1 MFSCFLFPVIYFMSK
16 LVFCQTLPMLKK
28 IFPFLLCAFCF
39 TSVFAQ
45 KMQSPDEF
53 LGYKLGSQ
61 FTSHY
66 RLTDYFRYVAATSKQ
81 VRLVQYGTTN
91 ESRPLMAMFIASAE
105 NIGKLESIRANNL
118 RLAGVDKTA
127 AASTGAPVI
136 VWLSYNVHGNEPS
149 SSEAAMQTL
158 YDMANPANQRA
169 QAWLKNTVVVIDPCL
184 NPDGR
189 ERYVNYY
196 NSVKGATPN
205 TDPASREHNEVWPGG
220 RVNHY
225 YFDLNRDWAWQVQ
238 KETQER
244 MALYNKWLPQIHVD
258 FHEQGYNSPYYFAPA
273 AQPFHRDITEWQ
285 KEFQTTIGKNNAKY
299 FDQNGWLYFTREEFD
314 LLYPSYGD
322 TYPIYNGSVG
332 MTYEQGGIGAGLAV
346 ITRTGDVLTLADRI
360 THHHSNSL
368 STIETAA
375 EHAHK
380 AVQEFKKYFDSATAA
395 PVGDYKTYVIKN
407 DNDDN
412 LAALSKLLDQN
423 GIRYRMGSRG
433 SFNGFDYFTGKNA
446 QFTITAKDMVISAYQ
461 PKSVLLNVLFEPKT
475 FLADSNTYD
484 ITAWS
489 LPYVYGLRT
498 YGVKDA
504 IQLTAANTAKPAKEQ
519 TVNNPYAYICT
530 WRSVE
535 DVKFLAALLNEKIK
549 MRFSERSF
557 EVSGQQ
563 FAPGSLIIAKAGN
576 ERPDLDELIKR
587 TAAKFGRKPLPLSS
601 GFVEKGADLGSG
613 TVRYI
618 KPPKIMVIAGTGVAA
633 ENMGEVWHFFDQQI
647 GFPITIVRHSDI
659 GKVKLADFNVII
671 LPDGPYEDFKD
682 ERMANWVKDG
692 GKLIAMG
699 SSIKQLTEKQG
710 FAIKNADSLQADK
723 DKRKDKP
730 EVKIYEDR
738 QRDAFNNNVS
748 GAIYKVDLDNSHP
761 LAFGY
766 PDFYYTLKLDDS
778 LYGLLD
784 EGWNVATLKK
794 DAFVAGLVGNK
805 SRQKL
810 NKGGLLFGVQNL
822 GRGSVVYMADDPLF
836 RGFWENGKLLFCN
849 AVFMV
854 GQ

>member
-1 MFSCFLFPVIYFMSK
+1 MLKKTFCFLF
-16 LVFCQTLPMLKK
+16 
-28 IFPFLLCAFCF
+28 CAFCF
-39 TSVFAQ
+39 ITTFAQ
-45 KMQSPDEF
+45 KLQSPDEF
-53 LGYKLGSQ
+53 LGYKLGAQ

-66 RLTDYFRYVAATSKQ
+66 RIADYFRYVAASSKQ
-81 VRLVQYGTTN
+81 VKLVQYGTTN
-91 ESRPLMAMFIASAE
+91 EGRPLMVMFIASAE
-105 NIGKLESIRANNL
+105 NITNLESIRLNNL
-118 RLAGVDKTA
+118 RLAGLDNSG
-127 AASTGAPVI
+127 AASTAGPVI
-136 VWLSYNVHGNEPS
+136 VWFSYNVHGNEPS

-158 YDMANPANQRA
+158 YDMANPANQRT

-189 ERYVNYY
+189 DRYVNYY
-196 NSVKGATPN
+196 NSVKGSTPN
-205 TDPASREHNEVWPGG
+205 TDPASREHSEVWPGG

-238 KETQER
+238 RETQER

-273 AQPFHRDITEWQ
+273 AQPFHRDITDWQ
-285 KEFQTTIGKNNAKY
+285 KDFQTTIGKNNAKY

-346 ITRTGDVLTLADRI
+346 NTRTGDVLTLAERI

-375 EHAHK
+375 NNAQK
-380 AVQEFKKYFDSATAA
+380 AVQEFKKYFDTATAS
-395 PVGDYKTYVIKN
+395 PVGDYKTYVIKS

-412 LAALSKLLDQN
+412 LATLSKLLDNN
-423 GIRYRMGSRG
+423 GIQYHTGSKG
-433 SFNGFDYFTGKNA
+433 SASGFDYFAGKNT
-446 QFTITAKDMVISAYQ
+446 QFTINPKDMVISAYQ

-475 FLADSNTYD
+475 LLADSNTYD

-489 LPYVYGLRT
+489 LPYAYGLRA
-498 YGVKDA
+498 YGIKDA
-504 IQLTAANTAKPAKEQ
+504 LQISAANPVKPAREQ
-519 TVNNPYAYICT
+519 TGISPYAYIST

-549 MRFSERSF
+549 MRFSERPF
-557 EVSGQQ
+557 EVGGQK
-563 FAPGSLIIAKAGN
+563 FAAGSLIIAKAGN
-576 ERPDLDELIKR
+576 DRPDLDELIKR
-587 TAAKFGRKPLPLSS
+587 TAAKFGRKPVPLAS
-601 GFVEKGADLGSG
+601 GFVEKGADLGSDV
-613 TVRYI
+613 VRFI
-618 KPPKIMVIAGTGVAA
+618 KPPKVMLIAGDGVSA

-647 GFPITIVRHSDI
+647 GFPITIVRHSNI
-659 GKVKLADFNVII
+659 GRIKLADFNVII
-671 LPDGPYEDFKD
+671 LPDGQYEDFQAD
-682 ERMANWVKDG
+682 RIADWVKDG

-699 SSIKQLTEKQG
+699 SAIKQLNSKQG
-710 FAIKNADSLQADK
+710 FAIKDLDSLGADK
-723 DKRKDKP
+723 DKTKDKA
-730 EVKIYEDR
+730 EVKFYEAR
-738 QRDAFNNNVS
+738 VRDALNNNVS

-784 EGWNVATLKK
+784 DGWNVATLKK
-794 DAFVAGLVGNK
+794 DAYVAGLVGNK
-805 SRQKL
+805 SKQKL
-810 NKGGLLFGVQNL
+810 NKSGLLFGVQNMS
-822 GRGSVVYMADDPLF
+822 RGSVVYLTDDPLF
-836 RGFWENGKLLFCN
+836 RGFWENGKLLFSN

>member
-1 MFSCFLFPVIYFMSK
+1 
-16 LVFCQTLPMLKK
+16 MLKK
-28 IFPFLLCAFCF
+28 TFCFLLFAFSL
-39 TSVFAQ
+39 TAAWAQ
-45 KMQSPDEF
+45 KLQSPDEF

-66 RLTDYFRYVAATSKQ
+66 RIADYFRYVAATSKQ
-81 VRLVQYGTTN
+81 VKLLQYGTTN
-91 ESRPLMAMFIASAE
+91 EGRPLMVMFIASAE
-105 NIGKLESIRANNL
+105 NIGKLESIRLNNL
-118 RLAGVDKTA
+118 RLAGLDKSEA
-127 AASTGAPVI
+127 PSTNAPVI
-136 VWLSYNVHGNEPS
+136 IWFSYNVHGNEPS

-158 YDMANPANQRA
+158 YDMANPANTRT
-169 QAWLKNTVVVIDPCL
+169 QAWLKNAVLVIDPCL

-196 NSVKGATPN
+196 NSVKGITPN
-205 TDPASREHNEVWPGG
+205 TDPSSREHNEGWPGG

-244 MALYNKWLPQIHVD
+244 MVLYNKWLPQIHVD
-258 FHEQGYNSPYYFAPA
+258 FHEQDYNSPYYFAPA
-273 AQPFHRDITEWQ
+273 AQPFHKDITLWQ
-285 KEFQTTIGKNNAKY
+285 QEFQTTIGKNNAKY

-346 ITRTGDVLTLADRI
+346 STRTGDVLTLADRI

-375 EHAHK
+375 ENAHK
-380 AVQEFKKYFDSATAA
+380 AVLEFKKYFDGAATT

-423 GIRYRMGSRG
+423 GIQYRLGSRG
-433 SFNGFDYFTGKNA
+433 TFTGFDYFAGKNT

-461 PKSVLLNVLFEPKT
+461 PKSVLLNVLFEQKT

-489 LPYVYGLRT
+489 LPYAYGLRT
-498 YGVKDA
+498 YGLKDA
-504 IQLTAANTAKPAKEQ
+504 IPMAGATPVKLAKEQ
-519 TVNNPYAYICT
+519 LATSTYAYINT
-530 WRSVE
+530 WKSVE
-535 DVKFLAALLNEKIK
+535 DVKFLAALLNEKVK
-549 MRFSERSF
+549 VRFSERTF
-557 EVSGQQ
+557 EVNGQK
-563 FAPGSLIIAKAGN
+563 FEAGSLIITKAGN
-576 ERPDLDELIKR
+576 DRPDLDELIKR
-587 TAAKFGRKPLPLSS
+587 AAVKFGRKPLPLSS
-601 GFVEKGADLGSG
+601 GFVEKGADLGSNV
-613 TVRYI
+613 VRYI
-618 KPPKIMVIAGTGVAA
+618 KPPKIMVIAGNGVEA

-647 GFPITIVRHSDI
+647 GFPVTIVQHSDI
-659 GKVKLADFNVII
+659 GRVKLADFNVII
-671 LPDGPYEDFKD
+671 LPHGKYEDFKD
-682 ERMANWVKDG
+682 EPIADWVKEG

-710 FAIKNADSLQADK
+710 FAIKDVDSVDIDK
-723 DKRKDKP
+723 KKDKP
-730 EVKIYEDR
+730 EVKLYEDR
-738 QRDAFNNNVS
+738 QRESANTNVA

-784 EGWNVATLKK
+784 DGWNVATIKK
-794 DAFVAGLVGNK
+794 DAYVAGLVGSK
-805 SRQKL
+805 SKQKL
-810 NKGGLLFGVQNL
+810 SKSGLLFGVQNM
-822 GRGSVVYMADDPLF
+822 GRGSVVYMVDDPLF

>member
-1 MFSCFLFPVIYFMSK
+1 
-16 LVFCQTLPMLKK
+16 MLKK
-28 IFPFLLCAFCF
+28 TLCFLLFAFCI
-39 TSVFAQ
+39 TASYAQ
-45 KMQSPDEF
+45 KLQSPDEF

-66 RLTDYFRYVAATSKQ
+66 RLVDYCRYVAATSKQ
-81 VRLVQYGTTN
+81 VKLVQYGTTN
-91 ESRPLMAMFIASAE
+91 EGRPLITMFIASTE
-105 NIGKLESIRANNL
+105 NIGKLESIRVNNL
-118 RLAGVDKTA
+118 RLAGLDKTA
-127 AASTGAPVI
+127 AAGTGAPVI

-158 YDMANPANQRA
+158 YDMANPSNQRT
-169 QAWLKNTVVVIDPCL
+169 QAWLKNAVVVIDPCL

-196 NSVKGATPN
+196 NSVKGVTPN
-205 TDPASREHNEVWPGG
+205 TDPSSREHSEGWPGG

-273 AQPFHRDITEWQ
+273 AQPFHKDITAWQ
-285 KEFQTTIGKNNAKY
+285 QEFQTTIGKNNAKY

-346 ITRTGDVLTLADRI
+346 NTRTGDVLTLADRI

-380 AVQEFKKYFDSATAA
+380 AVLEFKKYFDTAA
-395 PVGDYKTYVIKN
+395 ATPVGDFKTYVVKN
-407 DNDDN
+407 DNDDK
-412 LAALSKLLDQN
+412 LVALSKLLDQN
-423 GIRYRMGSRG
+423 GIQYRIGSRG

-461 PKSVLLNVLFEPKT
+461 PKSVLLNVLFEQKT

-489 LPYVYGLRT
+489 LPYAYGLRA
-498 YGVKDA
+498 YGLKDA
-504 IQLTAANTAKPAKEQ
+504 IQISAPNQLKPAKEQ
-519 TVNNPYAYICT
+519 AGTGAYAYINT
-530 WRSVE
+530 WKSVE
-535 DVKFLAALLNEKIK
+535 DVKFLAVLLNEKVKI
-549 MRFSERSF
+549 RFSERPF
-557 EVSGQQ
+557 EVNGNQ
-563 FAPGSLIIAKAGN
+563 FASGSLIIAKAGN
-576 ERPDLDELIKR
+576 DRPDLDELIKR
-587 TAAKFGRKPLPLSS
+587 AAAKFGRKPVPLSS
-601 GFVEKGADLGSG
+601 GFVEKGADLGSSV
-613 TVRYI
+613 VRYI
-618 KPPKIMVIAGTGVAA
+618 KPPKIMVIAGNGVSA

-647 GFPITIVRHSDI
+647 GFPVTIVSQSDI
-659 GKVKLADFNVII
+659 GRVKLADFNVII
-671 LPDGPYEDFKD
+671 LPDGQHEDFKA
-682 ERMANWVKDG
+682 ERIADWVKDG

-699 SSIKQLTEKQG
+699 GSIKQLTEKQG
-710 FAIKNADSLQADK
+710 FAIKNVDSISTDK
-723 DKRKDKP
+723 KKDKP
-730 EVKIYEDR
+730 EIRMYEDR
-738 QRDAFNNNVS
+738 QRDAVNNNVA

-784 EGWNVATLKK
+784 DGWNVATIKK
-794 DAFVAGLVGNK
+794 DAYVAGLVGSK
-805 SRQKL
+805 GKEKL
-810 NKGGLLFGVQNL
+810 NKGGLLFGVQNM
-822 GRGSVVYMADDPLF
+822 GRGSVVYMVDDPLF
-836 RGFWENGKLLFCN
+836 RGFWENGKLLFSN